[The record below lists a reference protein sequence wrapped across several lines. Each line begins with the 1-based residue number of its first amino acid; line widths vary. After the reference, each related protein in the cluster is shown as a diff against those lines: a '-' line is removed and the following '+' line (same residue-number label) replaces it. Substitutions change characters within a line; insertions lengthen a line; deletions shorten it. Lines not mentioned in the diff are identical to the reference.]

1 MIADQVKE
9 RLPPGEVPGTPEC
22 MAVPPG
28 LALIHKGQ
36 VHGMIACNGSEGDF
50 IVGVDNEARI
60 IYSRSPDL
68 FDDDAEDGFLL
79 TITIDKCLKR
89 QTALPF
95 PRCRDDC
102 FSDLHNVFL

>member
-1 MIADQVKE
+1 MIADQVEE

-28 LALIHKGQ
+28 LVLIHKRQ
-36 VHGMIACNGSEGDF
+36 VSGMIARNGSESDF
-50 IVGVDNEARI
+50 IVGMDHEARI
-60 IYSRSPDL
+60 IYARASDL
-68 FDDDAEDGFLL
+68 FDEDAEDGFLL
-79 TITIDKCLKR
+79 TITIDKCLKG